1 MSNFVKK
8 IFIII
13 LLTFYN
19 YNLSAE
25 VPHFIDFKYVLNE
38 SNAGKKAPDELKKKK
53 KQFKKRKKK

>member
-13 LLTFYN
+13 LLTFYS
-19 YNLSAE
+19 YNLNAE

-38 SNAGKKAPDELKKKK
+38 SNAGKKAQDELKKKLATGIK
-53 KQFKKRKKK
+53 KN